1 MAQRTLSFVFLASL
15 WETKPNYMNIKVC
28 GITEMKQLQQ
38 LDGLDIDFAGLIFYK
53 ESPRYIGDKISKK
66 DLKKADLDIK
76 KVGVFVNPEMIE
88 VLDAIDEYGLEVVQL
103 HGDESPE
110 MCEDLSSE
118 VEVIKAFRVTEGV
131 DIDKLVAPYDA
142 VCDYYLFDT
151 GGLKESFG
159 GTGQQFD
166 WSILTKAKI
175 EKPFF
180 LSGGI
185 GPEDAQKVK
194 GFVHPDFFGVDI
206 NSRFEKEP
214 GVKDMAKVLQF
225 RQGLKK

>member
-1 MAQRTLSFVFLASL
+1 
-15 WETKPNYMNIKVC
+15 MNIKVC

-53 ESPRYIGDKISKK
+53 DSPRYIGDRISKLE
-66 DLKKADLDIK
+66 LKKADLDTK
-76 KVGVFVNPEMIE
+76 KVGVFVNPEIID
-88 VLDAIDEYGLEVVQL
+88 VLDAIDDYGLDAVQL

-118 VEVIKAFRVTEGV
+118 VEVIKAFRVADGA
-131 DIDKLVAPYDA
+131 DIDKLVGTYDA

-185 GPEDAQKVK
+185 GVEDAAKIK
-194 GFVHPDFFGVDI
+194 AFNHPDFFGVDI
-206 NSRFEKEP
+206 NSRFEKSP
-214 GVKDMAKVLQF
+214 GVKDMGMVLGFKQAM
-225 RQGLKK
+225 KK

>member
-1 MAQRTLSFVFLASL
+1 
-15 WETKPNYMNIKVC
+15 MNIKVC

-53 ESPRYIGDKISKK
+53 ESPRYIGDKISRE
-66 DLKKADLDIK
+66 DLKRADLDLK

-88 VLDAIDEYGLEVVQL
+88 VLDAIDEYGLDAVQL

-118 VEVIKAFRVTEGV
+118 VEVIKAFRIKEGV
-131 DIDKLVAPYDA
+131 TDIDALVAAYDA
-142 VCDYYLFDT
+142 VCDYYLFD
-151 GGLKESFG
+151 KAIDNSFG
-159 GTGQQFD
+159 GTGKQFD
-166 WSILTKAKI
+166 WNVLTKAKI

-185 GPEDAQKVK
+185 GVEDAVK
-194 GFVHPDFFGVDI
+194 IKAFKHPDFFGVDI
-206 NSRFEKEP
+206 NSQFEKSP
-214 GVKDMAKVLQF
+214 GVKDMGMVLQF
-225 RQGLKK
+225 KQALKK

>member
-1 MAQRTLSFVFLASL
+1 
-15 WETKPNYMNIKVC
+15 MNIKVC

-53 ESPRYIGDKISKK
+53 ESPRYIGEKISKK
-66 DLKKADLDIK
+66 ELKSADFDLK
-76 KVGVFVNPEMIE
+76 KVGVFVNPEMID
-88 VLDAIDEYGLEVVQL
+88 VLDAIDDYGLDAVQL

-118 VEVIKAFRVTEGV
+118 VEVIKVFRITGDE

-159 GTGQQFD
+159 GTGKQFD

-185 GPEDAQKVK
+185 GPDDAPKVK
-194 GFVHPDFFGVDI
+194 AFKHPDFFGVDI
-206 NSRFEKEP
+206 NSLFEKEP
-214 GVKDMAKVLQF
+214 GVKDMSKVLHF
-225 RQGLKK
+225 RQAMKK

>member
-1 MAQRTLSFVFLASL
+1 
-15 WETKPNYMNIKVC
+15 MNIKVC

-38 LDGLDIDFAGLIFYK
+38 LEGLDIDFAGLIFYRD
-53 ESPRYIGDKISKK
+53 SPRYVGDKLPKK
-66 DLKKADLDIK
+66 EVKKADFDLK

-88 VLDAIDEYGLEVVQL
+88 VLDAIDEYGIQVVQL

-118 VEVIKAFRVTEGV
+118 VEVIKVFHIRDGKEN
-131 DIDKLVAPYDA
+131 IDKMIADYDA
-142 VCDYYLFDT
+142 VCDYYLFDKAT
-151 GGLKESFG
+151 DYSIG

-166 WSILTKAKI
+166 WTILTRAKI

-185 GPEDAQKVK
+185 GIEDTAKIK
-194 GFVHPDFFGVDI
+194 AFKHPDFFGVDV
-206 NSRFEKEP
+206 NSKVESAP
-214 GVKDMAKVLQF
+214 GVKDMSKVLQF
-225 RQGLKK
+225 KMAVK

>member
-1 MAQRTLSFVFLASL
+1 
-15 WETKPNYMNIKVC
+15 MNIKVC
-28 GITEMKQLQQ
+28 GITEMKQLNQ
-38 LDGLDIDFAGLIFYK
+38 LEGLDIDFAGLIFYK
-53 ESPRYIGDKISKK
+53 DSPRYIGEKISKK
-66 DLKKADLDIK
+66 ELKKADLDLK

-88 VLDAIDEYGLEVVQL
+88 VLDAIDEYGLDAVQL

-118 VEVIKAFRVTEGV
+118 VEVIKAFRVADGV

-159 GTGQQFD
+159 GTGKQFD
-166 WSILTKAKI
+166 WTILTKAKI

-185 GPEDAQKVK
+185 GPDDAPKVK
-194 GFVHPDFFGVDI
+194 AFKHPDFFGVDI
-206 NSRFEKEP
+206 NSLFEKEP
-214 GVKDMAKVLQF
+214 GVKDMSKVLHF
-225 RQGLKK
+225 RQAMKK